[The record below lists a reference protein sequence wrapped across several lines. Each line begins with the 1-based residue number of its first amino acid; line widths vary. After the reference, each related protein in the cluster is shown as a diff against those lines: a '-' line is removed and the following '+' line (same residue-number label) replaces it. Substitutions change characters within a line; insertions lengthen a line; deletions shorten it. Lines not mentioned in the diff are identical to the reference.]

1 MKCGFDHLLRKC
13 HFCRHLLFRM
23 APQPRLKSSCQ
34 ALITFNLHHS
44 SNNFTTQQI
53 THIRPVHPLNASKMS
68 TYSLTRLP
76 RLLSRR
82 AFTTS
87 ARHGTSFKV
96 GPAPPRLPKEDQELF
111 EKLQKT
117 STGAFSQPIDSTA
130 TKPDIQIRVNQSP
143 DSTSS
148 PSPTPSV
155 TSPSNVRMQIN
166 QSPDSDSKA
175 SIKSGDEFHPNMR
188 RGAPPEF
195 EGETNPKTGEVG
207 GPKNEPLRW
216 GGAGDWS
223 YNGRVTDF

>member
-1 MKCGFDHLLRKC
+1 
-13 HFCRHLLFRM
+13 
-23 APQPRLKSSCQ
+23 
-34 ALITFNLHHS
+34 
-44 SNNFTTQQI
+44 
-53 THIRPVHPLNASKMS
+53 MS
-68 TYSLTRLP
+68 TYNLARLP

-87 ARHGTSFKV
+87 SHHSTSFKA

-111 EKLQKT
+111 EKLQKS
-117 STGAFSQPIDSTA
+117 STGAFSQPVDTTA
-130 TKPDIQIRVNQSP
+130 AKPDIQMRINQSP
-143 DSTSS
+143 DSAS
-148 PSPTPSV
+148 PSTTPTPSV

-166 QSPDSDSKA
+166 QSPDSDSKPT
-175 SIKSGDEFHPNMR
+175 IKSGDEFHPNMR

-216 GGAGDWS
+216 GGSGDWS